1 MKRRLIPR
9 SRRDRRV
16 LLIGL
21 VAAFV
26 AILFSLD
33 SGTPSLRAAALFEAV
48 CAAIL
53 LVSVYVFQDLED
65 SSQVRYSR
73 MIEDITK
80 MGTTLTELMTF
91 LKGEQKRILKTQR
104 TLEELSREKE
114 QIEPVVSTQRKVI
127 EGILSAYSKR
137 TRFSKWKDWTLAFCL
152 GVLSSLAAT
161 YLFNL
166 LLTTKQ

>member
-9 SRRDRRV
+9 SRRDRRL

-21 VAAFV
+21 VAALF

-33 SGTPSLRAAALFEAV
+33 SKTPNLRVIALFEAV
-48 CAAIL
+48 CAAIM
-53 LVSVYVFQDLED
+53 LVVVYVFQDQED

-73 MIEDITK
+73 MIEDIIK

-91 LKGEQKRILKTQR
+91 LKGEQKRIMETQR
-104 TLEELSREKE
+104 VLEELSREKE

-127 EGILSAYSKR
+127 EGILSAYSKG
-137 TRFSKWKDWTLAFCL
+137 TRLSKWKDWTLAFCL
-152 GVLSSLAAT
+152 GVLSSLVAT

-166 LLTTKQ
+166 LRTTKQ